1 MECIPFRQ
9 SKPVPGARLLAAAEA
24 DAWRQRMEQR
34 NRCVSDP
41 AFVEAEWLRFCEE
54 QRHDALST
62 VLGHGPIL
70 ARLNRRGWV
79 ERFWVGER
87 RLREVRNMVLCE
99 THRELLQTV
108 FDRWWFSPGGTPV

>member
-1 MECIPFRQ
+1 ME
-9 SKPVPGARLLAAAEA
+9 GGLLAPAEA
-24 DAWRQRMEQR
+24 DAWRQGMGQR
-34 NRCVSDP
+34 NRCVTGS

-87 RLREVRNMVLCE
+87 RLRGVRNMVLCE